1 MNQLFQK
8 VDVVVIGAGIA
19 GATLSCI
26 LAASGLR
33 VVILEAGQMPKRD
46 ANRYDL
52 RVSAL
57 NLASKNTLIALGVWS
72 QVETI
77 RAYPFH
83 DIEVWDQNS
92 PGRVLFRASDAGLQN
107 LGHIVE
113 NSAVILAL
121 HEKLSKEEVEI
132 HYDLTVDK
140 LYHNDK
146 DIIVSTTDGLQF
158 RAKLLVGADG
168 TSSRVRELTD
178 ITIDQ
183 SSYSQ
188 DAIVAQV
195 TTQKSN
201 KQTAYQR
208 FLSTGPLAFLPITD
222 KVSSIVWSTD
232 RRTSDH
238 LIKLPDDKFK
248 RELETA
254 YQNRL
259 GSIAS
264 ISRRERF
271 SVSSRH
277 AKTYIGPRVALI
289 GDAAHTVHPLAGLG
303 ANQGIIDAAALAE
316 LVAHSMN
323 HNIDFGNR
331 LTLRRYERWRKTENQ
346 LILNSL
352 DGLFYWF
359 QSQNKT
365 IRLSRSLGLNLTN
378 NIKPIRMV
386 FLKRAVGLTGELP
399 TIAKSPSIH

>member
-33 VVILEAGQMPKRD
+33 VVILEAGQMPKWD
-46 ANRYDL
+46 VNRYDL

-72 QVETI
+72 QVETM

-92 PGRVLFRASDAGLQN
+92 PGRVLFRSSDAGLQN

-277 AKTYIGPRVALI
+277 AKTYIGPRGALI

-303 ANQGIIDAAALAE
+303 GNQGIIDAAALAE
-316 LVAHSMN
+316 LVAHSIN
-323 HNIDFGNR
+323 QNIDFGSR
-331 LTLRRYERWRKTENQ
+331 STLRRYERWRKTEYQ
-346 LILNSL
+346 
-352 DGLFYWF
+352 
-359 QSQNKT
+359 
-365 IRLSRSLGLNLTN
+365 
-378 NIKPIRMV
+378 
-386 FLKRAVGLTGELP
+386 
-399 TIAKSPSIH
+399 